1 MRKKLQVRKKGDKIL
16 AIDCLFRSS
25 LLPMQLNTKNFS
37 SRNFE
42 RTPNY
47 DFIYV
52 FMKSEEEVLSLL
64 ADFLIH
70 FQKKIVRNNPSY
82 DFFFQI
88 FFFKIL
94 QSS

>member
-1 MRKKLQVRKKGDKIL
+1 
-16 AIDCLFRSS
+16 
-25 LLPMQLNTKNFS
+25 MQLNTKNFS

-70 FQKKIVRNNPSY
+70 FQKKKIVRNNPSY
-82 DFFFQI
+82 EFFQNFFFQNPSN
-88 FFFKIL
+88 IL
-94 QSS
+94 ILR

>member
-1 MRKKLQVRKKGDKIL
+1 MIEHFKTNSKPGLVDV
-16 AIDCLFRSS
+16 
-25 LLPMQLNTKNFS
+25 
-37 SRNFE
+37 NFE

-70 FQKKIVRNNPSY
+70 FEKKNCP
-82 DFFFQI
+82 
-88 FFFKIL
+88 
-94 QSS
+94 